1 MALINMEFFSYY
13 LGMDIPM
20 TVLLPEKRGQ
30 KPENQSNKKYP
41 VLYLLH
47 GHADDNTAWI
57 RKSNIEMLTR
67 DFDLI
72 VVMPTAHRSFYTN
85 SQHGHQYFDYLT
97 KELPTVVANFFPAST
112 RREDTYIAG
121 LSMGGYGA
129 MKAAMSCP
137 ELYGHA
143 ASMSGA
149 SDSYSA
155 MRHTSGM
162 FTVSD
167 FNTNV
172 NNVFGGEEAFY
183 GSDNDLCYLADI
195 LQASQD
201 IEIPNM
207 YMCCGT
213 EDPLYPVY
221 VEMKEYFTQ
230 RDRLDICYDERPGT
244 HNWNFWNEELPRILQ
259 YFGLIPEETSGL

>member
-1 MALINMEFFSYY
+1 MALVNMDFFSYY
-13 LGMDIPM
+13 LGMDTPM

-30 KPENQSNKKYP
+30 KPESHPDKKYP

-47 GHADDNTAWI
+47 GHADNNTAWI

-67 DFDLI
+67 DFDVI
-72 VVMPTAHRSFYTN
+72 VVMPTAHRSFYAN
-85 SQHGHQYFDYLT
+85 SRYGHQYFDYLT
-97 KELPTVVANFFPAST
+97 KEVPTVIGNFFPASDK
-112 RREDTYIAG
+112 REDTYIAG

-129 MKAAMSCP
+129 MKAAMSRP
-137 ELYGHA
+137 DIYGYA

-155 MRHTSGM
+155 MKHAKGM

-167 FNTNV
+167 FCTNV
-172 NNVFGGEEAFY
+172 NNIFGGEDCFY
-183 GSDNDLCYLADI
+183 GSENDLCHLADL
-195 LQASQD
+195 LQERPD
-201 IEIPNM
+201 GLCPKM

-221 VEMKEYFTQ
+221 CEMKTYFSGK
-230 RDRLDICYDERPGT
+230 DKLDIRYDERKGG
-244 HNWNFWNEELPRILQ
+244 HNWDFWNEELPVILR
-259 YFGLIPEETSGL
+259 YFGLIPKVISGL

>member
-1 MALINMEFFSYY
+1 MALINMDFFSYC
-13 LGMDIPM
+13 LGMDTPM
-20 TVLLPEKRGQ
+20 TVLLPEHRGE
-30 KPENQSNKKYP
+30 KPELHLDKKYP

-57 RKSNIEMLTR
+57 RKSNIEMLIR
-67 DFDLI
+67 DFDVI

-85 SQHGHQYFDYLT
+85 SKYGHQYFDYLT

-112 RREDTYIAG
+112 QREDTYIAG

-137 ELYGHA
+137 EIYGHA
-143 ASMSGA
+143 GSMSGA

-167 FNTNV
+167 FNTNI
-172 NNVFGGEEAFY
+172 NNIFGGENEFY
-183 GSDNDLCYLADI
+183 GSENDLCHLADI
-195 LQASQD
+195 MQNQQD
-201 IEIPNM
+201 IVLPKM

-221 VEMKEYFTQ
+221 CEMKDYFSTKA
-230 RDRLDICYDERPGT
+230 RLDIQYDERPGN
-244 HNWNFWNEELPRILQ
+244 HNWDFWNEELPIMLQ
-259 YFGLIPEETSGL
+259 YFGLIPQKTSGL